1 MSHTDNFSAINVL
14 TPVGNLYLESS
25 PSGLRRCAFVGG
37 SNALSPVDLF
47 SAQPDNPLL
56 TEALIQLCEYFQG
69 TLRSFSLPLNLSG
82 LPPFQ
87 TRVLLTCAA
96 IPWGQV
102 FTYAQ
107 LAAAVGSPGASR
119 AVGSSLA
126 RNPLP
131 LFIPCHRVIGSDRAL
146 HGFAAPDGIRT
157 KAWLLRH
164 EGVRLENGK
173 LKPQTGGNS

>member
-1 MSHTDNFSAINVL
+1 MANSSSFSAINL
-14 TPVGNLYLESS
+14 KTPVGIIYLQSS
-25 PSGLRRCAFVGG
+25 PDGLRRCAFPG
-37 SNALSPVDLF
+37 STEMLAAEDLF
-47 SAQPDNPLL
+47 AAYPNTSLL
-56 TEALIQLCEYFQG
+56 KAAVEQLGEYFSG
-69 TLRSFSLPLNLSG
+69 ARHSFSIPLNLRG

-87 TRVLLTCAA
+87 TRVLLACAA

-102 FTYAQ
+102 STYAQ

-131 LFIPCHRVIGSDRAL
+131 LFIPCHRVIGSDGAL

-164 EGVRLENGK
+164 EGLRLENGK
-173 LKPQTGGNS
+173 IKPQTGGNP